1 MMKKILS
8 KYWKIA
14 LLVAFA
20 LSVVAFWSVGY
31 SSALAYQEQFQMFLL
46 DGAYFYGRIM
56 LPGGLAAYIAEFL
69 TQFYLI
75 PVMGGCIIAA
85 VLVLIQLVVFML
97 ARRNVSKSV
106 ESPLAF
112 LLCFVPSLMLWH
124 VMGDESVMP
133 AFGMSLL
140 LALAFLVPVPRCMT
154 QLSVY
159 ALLAIPVAYWV
170 VGPIAV
176 LLPVYVGVR
185 TYRSNVGRMKV
196 LAVMGLALLYLI
208 LIILLSHYLVP
219 YSSKQLFSG
228 LFYYRFPIILPYSFI
243 LITVVCILL
252 VAVPLTIPSAL
263 NKFKR
268 WLVPALAIVLAGMAV
283 LTIPMGYDKKSYELI
298 DYDYLVRTKQ
308 WNRIIAKAERQ
319 MPDLPMSVCATNL
332 ALAMT
337 GQLGDRLFDFYQHGT
352 EGLLPAFER
361 NFSTTL
367 LTGEAYFNLGLV
379 NTSQRY
385 AFEAMEAIPNYNKS
399 CRVVKRLVETN
410 IINGQYKVA
419 EKYLAMLDKTAF
431 YSKWADRQRQ
441 LIRNPRTIDAHPVYG
456 PIRKM
461 RLGNDFLFSDTEL
474 DKICGQLLMHNP
486 KNVIAMQYLLAFPL
500 LNGDVGTFM
509 NYYQFVQSKVSVSQR
524 AYQEAMAFA
533 YMQRQQMPP
542 RGLIPDNVLMMARD
556 FMQVASSEGQNS
568 PRLESYRNTFWYYL
582 LKSQQ

>member
-1 MMKKILS
+1 MKKILS

-14 LLVAFA
+14 LIVAFA
-20 LSVVAFWSVGY
+20 LSVVAFWSIGY

-56 LPGGLAAYIAEFL
+56 LPGGLAAYMSEFL
-69 TQFYLI
+69 TQFYLL
-75 PVMGGCIIAA
+75 PVVGGCIIA
-85 VLVLIQLVVFML
+85 VELILIQAVVWLLAHRNINNSVDCSLV
-97 ARRNVSKSV
+97 
-106 ESPLAF
+106 F
-112 LLCFVPSLMLWH
+112 LLSFVPSLMLWH

-140 LALAFLVPVPRCMT
+140 IALASMIPAPRRLK
-154 QLSVY
+154 QLLAY
-159 ALLAIPVAYWV
+159 ALLVIPVAYWAA
-170 VGPIAV
+170 GPVAV
-176 LLPVYVGVR
+176 LPAVYVGVR
-185 TYRSNVGRMKV
+185 AYRSNVGKMKA
-196 LAVMGLALLYLI
+196 LAVMGLALLYLV
-208 LIILLSHYLVP
+208 LIILLSHYLAP
-219 YSSKQLFSG
+219 YPSKQLLSG
-228 LFYYRFPIILPYSFI
+228 LFYYRFPNILPYSFI
-243 LITVVCILL
+243 LITVVCFLL
-252 VAVPLTIPSAL
+252 VTVPLTIPSAL

-268 WLVPALAIVLAGMAV
+268 WLVPALAIVLVGMAV

-441 LIRNPRTIDAHPVYG
+441 LIRNPRKIDAHPVYG
-456 PIRKM
+456 TLRKM

-500 LNGDVGTFM
+500 LNGDVDTFM
-509 NYYQFVQSKVSVSQR
+509 NYYQFVQSKVSVGQR
-524 AYQEAMAFA
+524 AYQEAVAFA

-568 PRLESYRNTFWYYL
+568 PRLEAYRNTFWYYL